1 MFYYIPNCINVELL
15 ALVFVFTIISGYL
28 CLVCFKVFVIYLPN
42 NCITVNHV
50 VSVTLFVIACRP
62 INKSFVLT
70 LTSSRY
76 TSCILLYHTVC
87 TTYRY
92 IYVIVT
98 CYTLLIRSTFLCVFS
113 YYVQKNVIFNRLSI
127 GQDSLRLGGLFP
139 INPKI
144 SWLCL

>member
-1 MFYYIPNCINVELL
+1 MFYYIPNCINIELL
-15 ALVFVFTIISGYL
+15 TLAFVFTIISGYL
-28 CLVCFKVFVIYLPN
+28 CLVCFKVFVLYLPN

-76 TSCILLYHTVC
+76 TSCILLYYTVC
-87 TTYRY
+87 TTLID

-98 CYTLLIRSTFLCVFS
+98 CYTLLFGSTFLCVFS
-113 YYVQKNVIFNRLSI
+113 YCVQKMSHSIVSVLGRILS
-127 GQDSLRLGGLFP
+127 GLGASSP
-139 INPKI
+139 
-144 SWLCL
+144 